1 MAARFAVPSALM
13 GAEDECSIGEPE
25 CYDASSGVSEGPV
38 LADPTTLTHSHDHVA
53 TDAEENPTSDREA
66 DTLPDGMADSSEGYI
81 GVSATYADPKEA
93 LAPSRLSFPARVR
106 QKSGPECGTFLAA
119 DVGGTGNT
127 FKEVPPHDAAQDPGG
142 TCFTTNAEAGVWKR
156 TVKAATASASSTAS
170 VTASAVTRRLIWM
183 QAFISRLLATSSASL
198 NVLVFVVLILAVTVA
213 FGTQNSLA
221 PNLSRIADTFHFSE
235 AERDIRV
242 GGELAFLYYIPGC
255 IGALTVGLCAGVLDR
270 NKLVS
275 AVLLLSGLASLCTFF
290 VNAYWQLAALRLVAG
305 LASGGVHPLAYSL
318 VGDWF
323 GPSLRSCAS
332 AFVLGAAGFGT
343 FCGQCLAALLGSLDW
358 RWVFLILAAPLLF
371 MAHFYYLANGRPEGP
386 LTHHMEFM
394 GAREQQELSLEG
406 LKGMAKSKTNILMLL
421 QAFPGNVPW
430 GVLVVY
436 LHDFLR
442 TDIGLTDTAAIAA
455 IVAVA
460 AASFCGMIVGG
471 MIGGH
476 LYAQSGKRLLRFCA
490 TTCVLRCV
498 PCVMIFAFP
507 AIMGKA
513 PEGPTLLLLLL
524 LLLAAAFGSTLPTA
538 NIGAVLLNVN
548 TAEVRGTI
556 CAIYTVL
563 DDVSKALGT
572 VVASLLGALVGSRAL
587 AFQLSMSLWLL
598 SAAALFAASNTYAA
612 DEARVIAGE
621 SNKDGLGF
629 RQLADEGAQD
639 RMPLILK
646 HQQQASQQEASALC
660 QCLVHET
667 HEEPTDVG
675 FRVLKQQAQLRKPGS
690 SDAAAGLWEQLEDHG
705 WALSGSLKRGYQS
718 AALLYGFAWG
728 TSPLPGSGFFLGS
741 LCQ

>member
-183 QAFISRLLATSSASL
+183 QAFISRLLATRSKALPGEGSHKHMDEEDLKYPDVAMAFHQRGRATEL
-198 NVLVFVVLILAVTVA
+198 LQYHFMILILAVTVA

-460 AASFCGMIVGG
+460 AASFCGMIV
-471 MIGGH
+471 
-476 LYAQSGKRLLRFCA
+476 
-490 TTCVLRCV
+490 
-498 PCVMIFAFP
+498 
-507 AIMGKA
+507 
-513 PEGPTLLLLLL
+513 
-524 LLLAAAFGSTLPTA
+524 A

-705 WALSGSLKRGYQS
+705 WHSHSRSRL
-718 AALLYGFAWG
+718 
-728 TSPLPGSGFFLGS
+728 
-741 LCQ
+741 